1 MKGTERETASDR
13 SAGGKF
19 QRWCRLD
26 AVAYYRASAG
36 PLSGMAPASRGQG
49 ETGSALALHARGLK
63 ALPYLE
69 ADARRRSGVGI
80 TQIVIEEMPLGVASV
95 FGVESCPFPA
105 AVGVEVFKGR

>member
-1 MKGTERETASDR
+1 VKLPATARLEGS
-13 SAGGKF
+13 F

-26 AVAYYRASAG
+26 AVAYYRSSAG
-36 PLSGMAPASRGQG
+36 RLSGMAPASQGQG
-49 ETGSALALHARGLK
+49 ETGSALALHARGST

-69 ADARRRSGVGI
+69 ADARRRSGLGI

-95 FGVESCPFPA
+95 LGVESCPFAA